1 MDDIAVAKYV
11 KNPEVVEA
19 VRWIKVGDHPDITAA
34 KVSESKEKDI
44 CPLCGFPLKSHG
56 STMETVFASTICPGK
71 WIITREDGRIEYLDD
86 ATFQKR
92 YTVVPEVI
100 KS

>member
-1 MDDIAVAKYV
+1 MAQYTRNAETI
-11 KNPEVVEA
+11 EA
-19 VRWIKVGDHPDITAA
+19 VQWSKIGDCSDVTSLDA
-34 KVSESKEKDI
+34 KDAKAV
-44 CPLCGFPLKSHG
+44 CTTCGQLMSAHG
-56 STMETVFASTICPGK
+56 SQQVSDDLSNIVCPGK

-100 KS
+100 KP

>member
-1 MDDIAVAKYV
+1 MAKYT

-19 VRWIKVGDHPDITAA
+19 VRWTKVGDHSDIVAA
-34 KVSESKEKDI
+34 KVREANKND
-44 CPLCGFPLKSHG
+44 LCGSCGMPLKDHG
-56 STMETVFASTICPGK
+56 STQEDVLYTTICPGK

-100 KS
+100 KP